1 MTQLNGHL
9 KDFPKSMVMDEKI
22 MLSIARMIAYV
33 MAFSTDRKSAPADM
47 TKHAIELDAKLVD
60 NWLMKGE
67 KDVCE
72 KCESER

>member
-1 MTQLNGHL
+1 
-9 KDFPKSMVMDEKI
+9 
-22 MLSIARMIAYV
+22 MIAYV